1 MFDILIWIA
10 LGAVAGS
17 LAKALMP
24 GADPGGFLKTILLG
38 VGGAFAGGLI
48 GRITPLPFL
57 RESADASL
65 SLGSI
70 LHRHRRR
77 GRVARLVAPDER
89 EEGVISPGSGTR
101 PLRRAGSRRSRSLR
115 RASGTTRRLQEFPFL
130 WPGWMAARDELIL
143 TK

>member
-24 GADPGGFLKTILLG
+24 GADPGGLLKTILLG

-70 LHRHRRR
+70 FTATVGAVVLL
-77 GRVARLVAPDER
+77 ALWRLM
-89 EEGVISPGSGTR
+89 SGKK
-101 PLRRAGSRRSRSLR
+101 
-115 RASGTTRRLQEFPFL
+115 E
-130 WPGWMAARDELIL
+130 
-143 TK
+143 